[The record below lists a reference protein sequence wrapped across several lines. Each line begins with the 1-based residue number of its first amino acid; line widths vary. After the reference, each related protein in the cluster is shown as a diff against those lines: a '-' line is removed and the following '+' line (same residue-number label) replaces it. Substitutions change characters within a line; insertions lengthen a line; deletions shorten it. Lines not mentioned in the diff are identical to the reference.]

1 MSKNSALVFGY
12 NKYAQEIITNIKETY
27 EDIRVYSLENIAQE
41 SNVEYQI
48 EQFDLSDDWE
58 SIEETVSTDNCMAFC
73 ALEDMAE
80 NIFLTLS
87 LRANFEKL
95 TIIAIALN
103 KESANKLSMAGA
115 NKVIPIIETTA
126 DIIANMLEKPI
137 SSKVLNSILY
147 GESDLKIAQIKI
159 NEESELENHI
169 ISLIDWS
176 KYNGII
182 TLSLIHKDMKSE
194 FIYSKRMKDYLI
206 KAGDVLVV
214 VGYEDDIKEFERSIG
229 SERYVNWS
237 YWSR

>member
-1 MSKNSALVFGY
+1 
-12 NKYAQEIITNIKETY
+12 
-27 EDIRVYSLENIAQE
+27 
-41 SNVEYQI
+41 
-48 EQFDLSDDWE
+48 
-58 SIEETVSTDNCMAFC
+58 MAFC

-80 NIFLTLS
+80 NIFLTIS

-95 TIIAIALN
+95 TIIAMALN

-115 NKVIPIIETTA
+115 NKVIPIVETTA

-214 VGYEDDIKEFERSIG
+214 VGYENDIKEFERSIG